1 MIYSDLYNRNDGA
14 STNSDNGKQIRPS
27 LNVLVG
33 NFWVKLGLLQP
44 LGQLGILVR
53 SFGLKTLEVSVGH
66 LFASGEWLLHIY
78 ITHHTFTHGTGVE
91 FVQLIPR
98 IKIKKK
104 SKKLKCKG
112 NGDSSRRQNTS
123 SERRSIQVT
132 PNKFGGFWIQIGD
145 NT

>member
-1 MIYSDLYNRNDGA
+1 MIYSDLYNRSDGA

-33 NFWVKLGLLQP
+33 NLLVRLGLLPP
-44 LGQLGILVR
+44 LGQLGTYPSKVIW
-53 SFGLKTLEVSVGH
+53 SKTLDVSVGH

-78 ITHHTFTHGTGVE
+78 ITHHTFTYGTRVE
-91 FVQLIPR
+91 IVQLIPK

-112 NGDSSRRQNTS
+112 NGDSSSRQN
-123 SERRSIQVT
+123 SERRSNQVT
-132 PNKFGGFWIQIGD
+132 SSKFGGFWIQIGD